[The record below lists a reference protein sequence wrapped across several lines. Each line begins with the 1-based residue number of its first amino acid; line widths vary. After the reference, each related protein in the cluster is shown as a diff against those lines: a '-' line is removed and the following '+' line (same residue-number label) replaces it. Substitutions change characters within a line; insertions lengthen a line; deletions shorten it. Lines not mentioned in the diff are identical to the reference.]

1 MQIPSKPARLTAEL
15 RVEPREVD
23 ARAWQ
28 AHVLKHP
35 FGLGALYGLGPL
47 AGGRRWNAEGWDAT
61 EPPTITREE
70 RAETVVRIRALKVD
84 GERCGASRLE
94 REEYRGD
101 APHARMPCYACSIAR
116 RCEEITREIGERYA
130 GALTRA
136 LEALADP
143 LAVRRGALA
152 ARLMQQARHGVDP
165 SALVLSVGRLGNG
178 DRGARISAASG
189 IRSELYLE
197 RGALRWRTTY
207 KEDLG
212 SACARVSF
220 LKEVLQP
227 ITGLA
232 LSDQAWVPRRWWE
245 TIS

>member
-1 MQIPSKPARLTAEL
+1 MPIPSRPARLTSVL
-15 RVEPREVD
+15 HVQPREVD

-47 AGGRRWNAEGWDAT
+47 EGSRRWNAEGWDAT

-70 RAETVVRIRALKVD
+70 RAARVAQIRALEV
-84 GERCGASRLE
+84 GGARCAASRLE
-94 REEYRGD
+94 REEYRG
-101 APHARMPCYACSIAR
+101 AQPHERIPCYTCSLAR

-143 LAVRRGALA
+143 LAVRRGALV
-152 ARLMQQARHGVDP
+152 ARLMQQARGGVDP
-165 SALVLSVGRLGNG
+165 SALVLSVGRLASG

-207 KEDLG
+207 KEDLR
-212 SACARVSF
+212 SACARVNF
-220 LKEVLQP
+220 LKEVLPP
-227 ITGLA
+227 IAGLA
-232 LSDQAWVPRRWWE
+232 LSDQALVPRRWWE